1 MDDRAIFL
9 LNIKYI
15 FKHYEKEI
23 NRFCREKGHTQ
34 TELQVIGFLAG
45 SGKKDT
51 ATGVVDCFHLSK
63 ASVSNAVESLAAN
76 KLLIPIPDEHDRRCV
91 HLRLTPEAYDLRREM
106 SAFRREVE
114 GKLLSG
120 FTEDEMNDL
129 AEFSRRVQKIVDKQL
144 AEEQA
149 EKIELTY

>member
-1 MDDRAIFL
+1 
-9 LNIKYI
+9 
-15 FKHYEKEI
+15 
-23 NRFCREKGHTQ
+23 
-34 TELQVIGFLAG
+34 
-45 SGKKDT
+45 
-51 ATGVVDCFHLSK
+51 
-63 ASVSNAVESLAAN
+63 
-76 KLLIPIPDEHDRRCV
+76 
-91 HLRLTPEAYDLRREM
+91 M